1 MFRAVVDL
9 IGLSANNQDTQ
20 LIHRFL
26 EPLMIFSRQFL
37 CAVAL
42 SCLFVQGVS
51 ADDWPQ
57 WRGPQ
62 RDGVWRE
69 TGITDS
75 IPKSGLPLKWRVPV
89 GLGYAGPA
97 VADGKVFVADYNKTS
112 GEIKNS
118 PGGTAELTG
127 EERLRCFDVKNG
139 KELWSVEYNQPYKLS
154 YPAGPRCT
162 PTVDGKHVY
171 FLGAEGRLSCFQT
184 NDGTE
189 VWTKDLNQE
198 YDTKS
203 PFWGHSA
210 HPLVHGDLLICIVGG
225 KGSVAVA
232 FNKLTGKEVWRALD
246 APEQGY
252 CPPTLIKHAG
262 VEQLLI
268 WTPISLN
275 ALNPGSGDLYWS
287 LPIQPQYGMSV
298 AMPIKDGNKLFASG
312 IGAVGALIELDDDKP
327 AAKIVWEGNTKSAL
341 YSCNSTPIMM
351 GGVIYGCDINT
362 GALVGA
368 SVEDGKRLWST
379 TAPTNGNPRGD
390 RHATAYLVNQADR
403 FWLFSETGDLILADL
418 SPEGYQEQGRFHV
431 LEPTNEAFGRQV
443 VWSHPAFAEKSL
455 FARNDKELVCVDLSA
470 K

>member
-275 ALNPGSGDLYWS
+275 ALNPDREISIGPSPYNLS
-287 LPIQPQYGMSV
+287 TACRSQCQSKTETNFSPAVLAQSV
-298 AMPIKDGNKLFASG
+298 
-312 IGAVGALIELDDDKP
+312 
-327 AAKIVWEGNTKSAL
+327 
-341 YSCNSTPIMM
+341 
-351 GGVIYGCDINT
+351 
-362 GALVGA
+362 
-368 SVEDGKRLWST
+368 
-379 TAPTNGNPRGD
+379 
-390 RHATAYLVNQADR
+390 H
-403 FWLFSETGDLILADL
+403 
-418 SPEGYQEQGRFHV
+418 
-431 LEPTNEAFGRQV
+431 
-443 VWSHPAFAEKSL
+443 
-455 FARNDKELVCVDLSA
+455 
-470 K
+470 